1 VPTVTDLAAV
11 IAERGTFVVRERRAR
26 REVASYTLAGSGA
39 VVCLRHG
46 THDLEVLHEIF
57 VRRAYAIPAHVEEVL
72 LNHGQRLA
80 VVDLGANVGLF
91 GVYAQTTLPIRSITA
106 VEPDPDNLVALRMC
120 ARANGREVDWRVVD
134 ACVGTSAGTVDF
146 IPEQFAMSHIA
157 HGGESISTVAVPRVD
172 VFPLVQHADL
182 IKIDIEGGEW
192 EILRD
197 TRLAQLET
205 SAVVLEFHPRL
216 CPAQHARAF
225 AEERLAA
232 GGFTT
237 GYSKEE
243 VSGRGMLW
251 AWK

>member
-1 VPTVTDLAAV
+1 VPTVTDIAAV
-11 IAERGTFVVRERRAR
+11 IAERNTFVECERHAR
-26 REVASYTLAGSGA
+26 REVACYTLAGSGA

-57 VRRAYAIPAHVEEVL
+57 VRRAYAVPARVEEL
-72 LNHGQRLA
+72 LLRRGRRLD

-91 GVYAQTTLPIRSITA
+91 AVYAQTTLPIRSITA
-106 VEPDPDNLVALRMC
+106 VEPDPDNLVPLRTC
-120 ARANGREVDWRVVD
+120 ARANGRAVEWRVVE
-134 ACVGTSAGTVDF
+134 ACAGTRPGTVDF

-157 HGGESISTVAVPRVD
+157 SGDEGISTVAVARVD
-172 VFPLVQHADL
+172 VFALVQDADL

-197 TRLAQLET
+197 ARLSQLEA

-216 CPAQHARAF
+216 CPTQHARAF
-225 AEERLAA
+225 AEERLVA

-237 GYSKEE
+237 GYSQEE
-243 VSGRGMLW
+243 VSGRGTLW